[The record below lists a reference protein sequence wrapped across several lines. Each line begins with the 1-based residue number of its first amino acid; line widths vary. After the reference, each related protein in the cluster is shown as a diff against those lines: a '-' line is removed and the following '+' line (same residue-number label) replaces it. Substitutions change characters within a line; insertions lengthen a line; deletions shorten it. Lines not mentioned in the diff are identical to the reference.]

1 MVLRRLPEARGR
13 RFLVLGAGGVIGLC
27 LVSPWRGGEGQEGS
41 LAWTFRRNR
50 VKSRA
55 VLIRQDGCDWGP
67 SGVKIVCTGLP
78 RVKRTLDF
86 SGIFWVFFPKIR

>member
-1 MVLRRLPEARGR
+1 MFSGLEESQALPCVALE
-13 RFLVLGAGGVIGLC
+13 
-27 LVSPWRGGEGQEGS
+27 GGEGQEGS

-86 SGIFWVFFPKIR
+86 SGIFFGYFSQKYAKSTC